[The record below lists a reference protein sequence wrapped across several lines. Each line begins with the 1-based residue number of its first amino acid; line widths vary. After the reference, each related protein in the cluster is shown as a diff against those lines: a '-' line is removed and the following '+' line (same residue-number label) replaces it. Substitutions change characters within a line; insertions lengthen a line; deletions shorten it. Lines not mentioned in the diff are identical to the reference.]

1 MLRLITVMAMG
12 LLLFAYGANAAEVM
26 PYGTFN
32 YKLSHDQNTSG
43 TAYSKLENNGSK
55 LGIDVVDVALE
66 GGSDITGFANLEVG
80 LDVDDSGSNTFDSRT
95 AYVGIENAQ
104 GAAISLGRQSHPFSN
119 VQKTSN
125 FEVYGGNAFWKYADR
140 SSNSV
145 KLAVGPFEAM
155 TIVDGQSGEDG
166 MDEWE
171 VSFAHSMS
179 GIDIAVGYADD
190 VVNDISYW
198 GAGASTTV
206 GDLTFASTYTIKDQA
221 NDLQGIEATAS
232 WKAATVGY
240 GDKEGTGVY
249 YTAGLSHGIS
259 DNLSVYAEYQHD
271 DVDTGTDL
279 DHYSI
284 GTKFSF

>member
-1 MLRLITVMAMG
+1 MLRLITVMACG
-12 LLLFAYGANAAEVM
+12 LLLFAYGANATEVM

-32 YKLSHDQNTSG
+32 YKLSHDQNSAG

-55 LGIDVVDVALE
+55 IGVDVVDVALE
-66 GGSDITGFANLEVG
+66 GSNGLSGFANLEVG
-80 LDVDDSGSNTFDSRT
+80 LDVDDSGSDTFDSRT
-95 AYVGIENAQ
+95 AFVGIENAQ

-119 VQKTSN
+119 VHKTNN
-125 FEVYGGNAFWKYADR
+125 FEVYGGNAFFKYADR

-145 KLAVGPFEAM
+145 KFSAGAVEAM
-155 TIVDGQSGEDG
+155 TIVDGASGEDG
-166 MDEWE
+166 MDQWE
-171 VSFAHSMS
+171 VSLSHSMS
-179 GIDIAVGYADD
+179 GIDIALGYSDD

-206 GDLTFASTYTIKDQA
+206 GDLTLASTYTLKDQA
-221 NDLQGIEATAS
+221 NDIQGVEATVG
-232 WKAATVGY
+232 WKALTVGY

-249 YTAGLSHGIS
+249 YTAGLSQSLS
-259 DNLSVYAEYQHD
+259 DNLSIYAEYQHD

-279 DHYSI
+279 DHYSV